1 VNSKK
6 HINFNHTE
14 PIENFDR
21 DAQLDKNVKNYL
33 KTNNG
38 EFTFEADMD
47 ADGTIGVKTEKI
59 KIIDVESVHGENFG
73 RYEPTV
79 STVYKDSI
87 NFTVSN
93 FSNKNQDINL
103 FYNKFGDDNAL
114 SNFGTKN
121 KKQYVPIMYKSSPF
135 AAVSFMNP
143 DGTQY
148 RSSNEIK
155 RELPIG
161 FFSSV
166 DIDIQYN
173 YKGVSY
179 TLGSSTLSAKTTFA
193 SASDQINRGIKLNV
207 LANTGDT
214 LPDNFNGSST
224 FGIVSFFGGAT
235 GGLSGLGQD
244 RPYIIFNQYYP
255 HTLPASDGYIIFE
268 EINVDSTGFLPSK
281 TEDQFPTTF
290 MLNLKSDGS
299 GFNVCLELRDITTPD
314 NESYVEFV
322 NSLNSQQIKIR
333 DFRQTSVGRIQEVN
347 SPILFVE
354 YDTDGNQEQMSTTQ
368 VIDPY
373 QAQAVS
379 NNYQNVLLDGQTY
392 AIYKS
397 IENSKVDIQL
407 DYIKSGIVTG
417 DEIKMIEES
426 LLNEKEKEYLNLDGN
441 KKEKKM
447 EHGKMNQSGQR
458 EGTDTNIT
466 ASSDFTLKKAVAGI
480 IIVSIIGLGI
490 FLIMRKKK

>member
-121 KKQYVPIMYKSSPF
+121 KKQYVPIMYKASPF

-235 GGLSGLGQD
+235 GGLSGAGQD

-268 EINVDSTGFLPSK
+268 AININSTGFNPSK
-281 TEDQFPTTF
+281 TDDQFPTTF
-290 MLNLKSDGS
+290 MLNQKEDGT
-299 GFNVCLELRDITTPD
+299 GFNVCLELRDITTAD

-333 DFRQTSVGRIQEVN
+333 DFRQTSIGGFKDDII
-347 SPILFVE
+347 SPVLFVE
-354 YDTDGNQEQMSTTQ
+354 YDSDGNQEQISSTE

-373 QAQAVS
+373 QAQTVT
-379 NNYQNVLLDGQTY
+379 NNYQNILLDGQTY

-397 IENSKVDIQL
+397 IANSRVDIEL

-417 DEIKMIEES
+417 DEIKMIEEN
-426 LLNEKEKEYLNLDGN
+426 LLGEKNEYLNLNGN
-441 KKEKKM
+441 KKKNNM
-447 EHGKMNQSGQR
+447 EHAKMNQSG
-458 EGTDTNIT
+458 ETTVSANT
-466 ASSDFTLKKAVAGI
+466 EFTLKRGLAGI
-480 IIVSIIGLGI
+480 LIVSAIGLGV
-490 FLIMRKKK
+490 FLLMRKKK